1 MSDTCVYDGLPPTSP
16 AHQTTTEQC
25 GNFTGFGGACC
36 NEGKCVAFSEF
47 ACGGMVII
55 IASTIILL
63 LLCCIGY
70 RAYPICIRYRTQGLS
85 GHDAC
90 REFWTGTW
98 CNWWF
103 VGEDAIAAGKDAV
116 RRFRTGT
123 SSSTAGE
130 QQPMTAEEKVANYGG
145 VSSSQAG
152 PVKPD
157 LTFLGGV

>member
-1 MSDTCVYDGLPPTSP
+1 MSDTCHADTD
-16 AHQTTTEQC
+16 QTTTDQC
-25 GNFTGFGGACC
+25 GANFTGFGGACC
-36 NEGKCVAFSEF
+36 IEGKCVAFSEL
-47 ACGGMVII
+47 ACGGMVMI
-55 IASTIILL
+55 IASTIILI

-90 REFWTGTW
+90 REFWAGTW

-103 VGEDAIAAGKDAV
+103 EGEDAV

-130 QQPMTAEEKVANYGG
+130 QQPMTAEQKVAKDGGPAKPNLQFYGG
-145 VSSSQAG
+145 V
-152 PVKPD
+152 
-157 LTFLGGV
+157 